1 MAIRWLLDTYLS
13 LLSRNSSNLV
23 IVPVMVSYDRLYEA
37 NNLAMEMVDGKRT
50 DYTLKTALSKMY
62 N

>member
-23 IVPVMVSYDRLYEA
+23 IVPVMISYDRLYEA
-37 NNLAMEMVDGKRT
+37 NNLAMEMVDG
-50 DYTLKTALSKMY
+50 
-62 N
+62 